1 MDKSIGVT
9 RTQLGICVVSVVLA
23 IPWLSTLIATS
34 GAEGVV
40 RQPELINFQ
49 SDHLDLKGFI
59 WKPPG
64 AGPFPAI
71 LWNHGSEKRPGAVDP
86 VAMFFITRGYVFFVP
101 HRRGQGRSPG
111 PYIMDQLK
119 TAGSAAG
126 QSLMLVKLHEA
137 QLGDQLAAL
146 AYLKGLPFVN
156 QGRLA
161 VMGFSFGGIQ
171 TMLAAERGP
180 GYRVAVN
187 CSGAAQTWNSSPDL
201 QRRLITSARKAAMPV
216 FFLQAQNDYDLVP
229 NRVLS
234 EQIKAGG
241 QSAESRVYPAYGIS
255 TQDGHDFCVRGV
267 NIWGPDVMRFI
278 EVYLN

>member
-1 MDKSIGVT
+1 
-9 RTQLGICVVSVVLA
+9 
-23 IPWLSTLIATS
+23 
-34 GAEGVV
+34 
-40 RQPELINFQ
+40 
-49 SDHLDLKGFI
+49 
-59 WKPPG
+59 
-64 AGPFPAI
+64 
-71 LWNHGSEKRPGAVDP
+71 
-86 VAMFFITRGYVFFVP
+86 
-101 HRRGQGRSPG
+101 
-111 PYIMDQLK
+111 MDQLK

-126 QSLMLVKLHEA
+126 RSLMLVKLHEA

-180 GYRVAVN
+180 GHRVGVN

-201 QRRLITSARKAAMPV
+201 QRRLIAAARKAAMPV

-234 EQIKAGG
+234 EQVKAGG

-267 NIWGPDVMRFI
+267 NIRGPDVMRFI